1 MWDLIEKDFKIASI
15 LSRTSKGLL
24 HKILK
29 QFANKNILLLQEDY
43 ADYPCET
50 IIVNYKS
57 DLLKLLKETINEF
70 DLLIID
76 NLDVKTK
83 FKKVD
88 NLIKSIS
95 KMEDFNDKQVVL
107 LFNNKDSLKNGKLN
121 DFKSYKRV
129 ISAYSDRIYTITADN
144 HHYFMKELKT
154 GETSIFRHY

>member
-24 HKILK
+24 HRILK

-57 DLLKLLKETINEF
+57 DLLKLLKETIHEF

-76 NLDVKTK
+76 NLDVKMK

-95 KMEDFNDKQVVL
+95 KMEDFNDKQFIL
-107 LFNNKDSLKNGKLN
+107 LFNNKDIDGKLN

-144 HHYFMKELKT
+144 HHYFMKELKN
-154 GETSIFRHY
+154 GETSVFRHY